1 MDIIHFDLS
10 GLVAPTECT
19 KVDVRRSHMMKK
31 PTLEI
36 LQSSDPVGATSLELS
51 APSRFD
57 FIEGLRLEAL
67 RSHRESVGPNSVAD
81 LRLALAD
88 AESQLMQRQFEL
100 LDKALI
106 ATLLKDG
113 ARAEYDSYKQPVPDP
128 DLPDDPTTLKDPRVA
143 YKYALKRLYRR
154 QFDVAM
160 AHRDKQGCWP
170 LLCYDLLDD
179 IDGKRSLM
187 VEQAPESI
195 QNHPSVDYLNQ
206 LGLPALQR
214 MRTVWETVRADALR
228 RVVAHRLLQAYAPA
242 KLLRD

>member
-1 MDIIHFDLS
+1 
-10 GLVAPTECT
+10 
-19 KVDVRRSHMMKK
+19 
-31 PTLEI
+31 
-36 LQSSDPVGATSLELS
+36 
-51 APSRFD
+51 
-57 FIEGLRLEAL
+57 
-67 RSHRESVGPNSVAD
+67 
-81 LRLALAD
+81 
-88 AESQLMQRQFEL
+88 
-100 LDKALI
+100 
-106 ATLLKDG
+106 
-113 ARAEYDSYKQPVPDP
+113 
-128 DLPDDPTTLKDPRVA
+128 
-143 YKYALKRLYRR
+143 
-154 QFDVAM
+154 M